1 MSEERS
7 PGRTEEE
14 LRFLARVA
22 GALGRGAETSPPEQP
37 VQGVRGLPTP
47 GATGNSLELFLANWR
62 AVGGEADVVRARE
75 AAGRVA
81 EIARKW
87 GVGRVVRWND
97 PLLDELGLDPA
108 LQAVGISVYVWRAGA
123 NPDEAIREVDRADLG
138 VTTVHWVA
146 AEPGSLALLSGGDT
160 PRAVSLL
167 PPAHL
172 ALVPA
177 SRVVPGLTVIMR
189 EAVQRGLS
197 ASLNFITGPSRT
209 ADIEMELTVGVHGPG
224 RVYALLVEDR

>member
-1 MSEERS
+1 M
-7 PGRTEEE
+7 
-14 LRFLARVA
+14 
-22 GALGRGAETSPPEQP
+22 
-37 VQGVRGLPTP
+37 
-47 GATGNSLELFLANWR
+47 
-62 AVGGEADVVRARE
+62 
-75 AAGRVA
+75 
-81 EIARKW
+81 
-87 GVGRVVRWND
+87 RWND

-108 LQAVGISVYVWRAGA
+108 LQAAGISVYVWRAGA
-123 NPDEAIREVDRADLG
+123 NRDEAIREVDRADLG

-172 ALVPA
+172 AVVPA
-177 SRVVPGLTVIMR
+177 SRVVPGLTAIMR
-189 EAVQRGLS
+189 EAALRGLS